1 MLCPPVGCLHLISRL
16 TAFGRLLPV
25 VRGSKRPE
33 AVTAHHI
40 PGLKAW
46 IAELTVHDA
55 VQQHVIN
62 H

>member
-1 MLCPPVGCLHLISRL
+1 MLVELGGMGMDDC
-16 TAFGRLLPV
+16 F
-25 VRGSKRPE
+25 RPE
-33 AVTAHHI
+33 AVTPHHI

-62 H
+62 D

>member
-1 MLCPPVGCLHLISRL
+1 MDDC
-16 TAFGRLLPV
+16 F
-25 VRGSKRPE
+25 RPE
-33 AVTAHHI
+33 AVTAHHF

>member
-1 MLCPPVGCLHLISRL
+1 MMNVS
-16 TAFGRLLPV
+16 AFVRQMV
-25 VRGSKRPE
+25 VEKVSLRPGV
-33 AVTAHHI
+33 VTPHHI